1 VIHPAA
7 LPTLVYSD
15 ERGTIRDFPLLSMA
29 GMTHGRYSRPELE
42 DLIAL
47 PEGSELF
54 TLPDRLP
61 VGTDPVNGEALLFE
75 EHPDYPG
82 RNIQAVAAFM
92 SPAHTSILTAA
103 YQAKE
108 NPLLL
113 PLFAY
118 TAVGWHDGRFWV
130 AGFRSDDDQRQDY
143 RHFKQ
148 PVINRKTEK
157 LLKRYRN
164 NRLVQHLGKCCLTYH
179 CPAARNFFLGRWEA
193 PLPTSPVCNAR
204 CLGCISLQPSGCCQ
218 STQERISFVPSA
230 QEVAEI
236 ALSHFNRA
244 ERPIASFG
252 QGCEGEPLMQ
262 AELLEEAIG
271 LIRKQTLSGTINLN
285 SNASMPEA
293 IGRLARSGLDSLRVS
308 INSAQK
314 KYYNS
319 YYRPRGYGFSDV
331 KDSIRV
337 MKAAG
342 KFVSLNYFILPGF
355 SDSEDETNS
364 FIDLLTQT
372 RPDYIQLR
380 NLNIDPEWYFR
391 SLDFPSDQPTRG
403 IRTWLATI
411 KREAPFLRF
420 GYFNPFLG

>member
-1 VIHPAA
+1 VIHPDA
-7 LPTLVYSD
+7 LPSLVYSD
-15 ERGTIRDFPLLSMA
+15 ERGTIRDFPQLSMA
-29 GMTHGRYSRPELE
+29 GMAHGRHIRPDLK

-54 TLPDRLP
+54 TMPDRLP
-61 VGTDPVNGEALLFE
+61 VGTDPSTGEVLLFE

-82 RNIQAVAAFM
+82 RKIQAVSAFM
-92 SPAHTSILTAA
+92 APAYTSVLTAA
-103 YQAKE
+103 YHAEEK
-108 NPLLL
+108 PVLL

-118 TAVGWHDGRFWV
+118 TAVGWYDGRFWV

-143 RHFKQ
+143 HHFKQ

-157 LLKRYRN
+157 LLGRFEN
-164 NRLVQHLGKCCLTYH
+164 NRLIQHLGKCCLTYH

-218 STQERISFVPSA
+218 STQERISFVPSV

-236 ALSHFNRA
+236 ALTHFKRA

-262 AELLEEAIG
+262 AELLEKAIRA
-271 LIRKQTLSGTINLN
+271 IRKQTRSGTLNLN
-285 SNASMPEA
+285 SNASMPEV
-293 IGRLARSGLDSLRVS
+293 IGRLAHSGLDSLRVS
-308 INSAQK
+308 MNSARQI
-314 KYYNS
+314 YYNR
-319 YYRPRGYGFSDV
+319 YYRPIGYDFSDV
-331 KDSIRV
+331 KDSIKV
-337 MKAAG
+337 MKSAG

-355 SDSEDETNS
+355 TDSHDETNC
-364 FIDLLTQT
+364 FIELVTET

-380 NLNIDPEWYFR
+380 NLNMDPEWYLR
-391 SLDFPSDQPTRG
+391 SLDSSADQPTYGMRS
-403 IRTWLATI
+403 WLEMI
-411 KREAPFLRF
+411 KQAAPFLRF